1 MSGLGDVKG
10 SSSSGVRISKRAP
23 GTEERMMTGTWEP
36 IREAHSIE
44 SVAAVVQF
52 PSELNDA
59 MLRKMLRA
67 ADANADKMNLP
78 VRETMTGFQLNI
90 GPAGPFAATVPT
102 VDHAPML
109 GVVFKRNE
117 IESVGGLPT
126 TVAVEEFQLGRQ
138 ALVYTTV
145 RYDRWRLYKERLAAL
160 LSPVLSAALSGANVA
175 HLRLE
180 YRDRFVFSGEVDAAN
195 TADLLR
201 VGSELIAPHV
211 FALKQMW
218 HSHTGMFI
226 AAPGAHRRLVQ
237 ILVDA
242 QDVTTANDQTPRRS
256 ISLITGVQDFF
267 RVEGLESSEQETP
280 VLIDQF
286 EALHVASKEL
296 FEKMLTDAAKTR
308 VGLMDKEVRS

>member
-1 MSGLGDVKG
+1 
-10 SSSSGVRISKRAP
+10 
-23 GTEERMMTGTWEP
+23 MTGTWEP

-52 PSELNDA
+52 PSALNDA

-78 VRETMTGFQLNI
+78 IRETMTGFQLNI
-90 GPAGPFAATVPT
+90 GPTGPLAAAVAT

-117 IESVGGLPT
+117 IATVGGLPT

-145 RYDRWRLYKERLAAL
+145 HYDRWRLFKERLAAL
-160 LSPVLSAALSGANVA
+160 LTPVLSAALSGANVA

-180 YRDRFVFSGEVDAAN
+180 YRDRFIFSGEVDAAD

-201 VGSELIAPHV
+201 VDSELVAPHV
-211 FALKQMW
+211 FAQKQMW
-218 HSHTGMFI
+218 HSHTGMFVV
-226 AAPGAHRRLVQ
+226 APGAERRLVQ

-242 QDVTTANDQTPRRS
+242 QDIKTATDQTPRRS
-256 ISLITGVQDFF
+256 ISLITGIQDFF
-267 RVEGLESSEQETP
+267 QVEGLESKEQETP

-286 EALHVASKEL
+286 EALHRASKEL
-296 FEKMLTDAAKTR
+296 FKKMLTDVAKQR
-308 VGLMDKEVRS
+308 IGLLEEVRS